1 MSFQYSRTTAPYY
14 YWVSS
19 QFGAFI
25 AYDGVS
31 ATVTPSDASSFV
43 FEGTTYTRGDVE
55 ETVTTTSPFV
65 GTSTSTYYSISNSA
79 SSGGGGGSGSTPSI
93 TTISPSNGSAW
104 HSEGDTISFDVNTAN
119 FPSGTT
125 QLNWAI
131 NNVTTSNS
139 DFSSVTGTVNISNNT
154 GTFSVVLSTDS
165 LSESNE
171 SFKVTVSGTVSGTS
185 LTKQSGTMNIV
196 NVVDGGGG
204 TTTNSDADERPTPIG
219 SGTGYG
225 LEIFNENQTLI
236 ISSKVDVVLNKQEL
250 SFAATATAGG
260 TTQITIP
267 NVTNTSQYAVGLFP
281 SADPNGISSSFS
293 GNTISITN
301 QSSTDVAFNIEIFRL
316 S

>member
-1 MSFQYSRTTAPYY
+1 MSFQYSRGSSPYY
-14 YWVSS
+14 YWVVS
-19 QFGAFI
+19 QYGAFI

-31 ATVTPSDASSFV
+31 ATVTPSNASSFV
-43 FEGTTYTRGDVE
+43 FEGTTYTKGDLE
-55 ETVTTTSPFV
+55 ETITTSNPFS
-65 GTSTSTYYSISNSA
+65 GSSTSTYYSISNSA
-79 SSGGGGGSGSTPSI
+79 SGGGGGDPTTTPSI
-93 TTISPSNGSAW
+93 TTVSPSNGSAW
-104 HSEGDTISFDVNTAN
+104 YSECDTISFDVDTAD

-154 GTFSVVLSTDS
+154 GTFSVVSSTDS
-165 LSESNE
+165 LSESTE
-171 SFKVTVSGTVSGTS
+171 SFKVTVSGTVSGAS

-204 TTTNSDADERPTPIG
+204 TTPNSDVDERPTPAG

-225 LEIFNENQTLI
+225 LEIFNENETLI

-250 SFAATATAGG
+250 SFAATATAGS
-260 TTQITIP
+260 TTQVTVP
-267 NVTNTSQYAVGLFP
+267 NVTNTSQYAAGLFP
-281 SADPNGISSSFS
+281 SSDVNGLSTSFS

-301 QSSTDVAFNIEIFRL
+301 QSSTDVVFNIEIFRL